1 MIIGIGTDLVD
12 IKRIEQISNKK
23 VEQISNKNVKS
34 FVQRVFSES
43 EQAQALT
50 RPEGPRRFAF
60 YATRFA
66 AKEACA
72 KALGTG
78 IRDGI
83 TFQDMVVSNDPLG
96 KPILTLY
103 NKALE
108 RLEFLS
114 QGKGSRIDLSLSD
127 EYPMSVAFV
136 IISME

>member
-1 MIIGIGTDLVD
+1 MIDGIGIDVVD
-12 IKRIEQISNKK
+12 IERFKSSLDRTPGLIEKLFTENERTKPIS
-23 VEQISNKNVKS
+23 SL
-34 FVQRVFSES
+34 
-43 EQAQALT
+43 AA
-50 RPEGPRRFAF
+50 
-60 YATRFA
+60 RFA

-114 QGKGSRIDLSLSD
+114 QGKGFRIDLSLSD